1 MTPIPKIS
9 KITRALQMSIAR
21 HMALCIPVGG
31 KSRDPPSPPYV
42 SEIKEFYCQVKS
54 ASSSC
59 FLGAS

>member
-31 KSRDPPSPPYV
+31 KSRDPPSPPLYRRNQRV
-42 SEIKEFYCQVKS
+42 LL
-54 ASSSC
+54 SSKKRK
-59 FLGAS
+59 